1 MSLGMFTRMD
11 GSAGFPAAG
20 LIATQHL
27 AVIGYENCAGSGF
40 ESKTDLA
47 FDGRLSPRVEEIAG
61 RGLGSVDRQSP
72 DLSSRQCRNVKINC
86 TAAGVKQE
94 EQVGL
99 RFSQN
104 ETRKGFLPRVRP
116 ARSGAIWRE
125 PLDIFIRIEFFFSQ
139 NGMGAT
145 KRDHSSS

>member
-20 LIATQHL
+20 LIVMGSL
-27 AVIGYENCAGSGF
+27 AVIRYENCAGSGF

-94 EQVGL
+94 EQIGFPL
-99 RFSQN
+99 SQN
-104 ETRKGFLPRVRP
+104 QTRKGFLPWVRP
-116 ARSGAIWRE
+116 VRSIAVSRE

-139 NGMGAT
+139 NGMGST
-145 KRDHSSS
+145 KRDH